1 MIEKKPEIINTI
13 ESNYRIIRIVYQH
26 LYSDIADIF
35 FEYIHLLDPD
45 EIQQLDEDIKR
56 NGWGVINLLQIDN
69 TLELLSTFQLFY
81 HNNGRLL
88 LKNGL
93 LVVPDCEAPEGKEKI
108 TPKSFYEMFRYTKS
122 HGLVS
127 MHFLGVFGIFF
138 GAGVKEYRDALT
150 ELYKNFSY
158 ATLSDGNNLMMLKQ
172 LIIITIQI

>member
-1 MIEKKPEIINTI
+1 M
-13 ESNYRIIRIVYQH
+13 
-26 LYSDIADIF
+26 
-35 FEYIHLLDPD
+35 
-45 EIQQLDEDIKR
+45 
-56 NGWGVINLLQIDN
+56 
-69 TLELLSTFQLFY
+69 
-81 HNNGRLL
+81 L

-138 GAGVKEYRDALT
+138 GAGVKESRDALT
-150 ELYKNFSY
+150 ELYKNLSY
-158 ATLSDGNNLMMLKQ
+158 ATLSDGNNLILMMLKQ